1 MGSNVILFGWTRSLP
16 GRETESSTHFD
27 DFVGFM
33 GGLRESGTLSS
44 FDVVFLDP
52 HGGDLNGFFLLRG
65 DPAKLDALVASE
77 DWARHA
83 VRAGLHLE
91 GLGIIRGV
99 TGDAVAERMKTFR
112 SLIGS

>member
-16 GRETESSTHFD
+16 GKETTSSEHFD

-33 GGLRESGTLSS
+33 GGLQQAGTLTS

-65 DPAKLDALVASE
+65 EPTKLDALVASD
-77 DWARHA
+77 DWVRH
-83 VRAGLHLE
+83 VGRANLHLQ
-91 GLGIIRGV
+91 GLGVIRGV
-99 TGDAVAERMKTFR
+99 TGDAVGARMETFR
-112 SLIGS
+112 SLIGG